1 MMNTAPAV
9 PSVTA
14 IAQHA
19 AGRFDVDLGVTHF
32 FSEGVYAK
40 RMTLPKGFKAYS
52 HSHAYSHLS
61 ILSKGRARVRTD
73 AGSQVYEEGDCIEIK
88 AGVHHEIEA
97 LEDVTWFCIHAS
109 AAGEIDE
116 VLTGD

>member
-1 MMNTAPAV
+1 MESAV
-9 PSVTA
+9 QSVTQK
-14 IAQHA
+14 AQA
-19 AGRFDVDLGVTHF
+19 VVGRFDADPGVVHF
-32 FSEGVYAK
+32 FSDGVYAK
-40 RMTLPKGFKAYS
+40 RMTLPKGYKAYS

-61 ILSKGRARVRTD
+61 ILSEGRARVTTD
-73 AGSQVYEEGDCIEIK
+73 DSSQVYEQGSCIEIK

-116 VLTGD
+116 VLTGE

>member
-1 MMNTAPAV
+1 MQTQPDT
-9 PSVTA
+9 VTA
-14 IAQHA
+14 KAQEL
-19 AGRFDVDLGVTHF
+19 AGRFDVDVGVQHF

-40 RMTLPKGFKAYS
+40 RMSLPKGFKAYS
-52 HSHAYSHLS
+52 HSHGYDHLS
-61 ILSKGRARVRTD
+61 ILSKGRARVTTD
-73 AGSQVYEEGDCIEIK
+73 AQATVYEEGACIEIK

-116 VLTGD
+116 VLTGS

>member
-1 MMNTAPAV
+1 MDSAIQ
-9 PSVTA
+9 PSGVTA
-14 IAQHA
+14 TAQEV
-19 AGRFDVDLGVTHF
+19 AGRFDVDPGVEHF

-61 ILSKGRARVRTD
+61 ILSKGRARVATD
-73 AGSQVYEEGDCIEIK
+73 DGAQVYEEGACIEIK

-97 LEDVTWFCIHAS
+97 LEDITWFCIHAS

-116 VLTGD
+116 VLTGS